1 MKTTIKALTTVELNT
16 VIVEINQAILT
27 VKNSTKAIFLLLKNA
42 RETMITDDYEKLKK
56 SIDLD
61 KSTIN
66 KIEKI
71 FQNSVVMNNL
81 ESLPISWGTLYEVAQ
96 IDTDILITKI
106 TDGSINKKST
116 KKEVSDIRTKLQET
130 AKQSTDTEENE
141 PSAKQPTDTEEN
153 EPSAKQPIDTE
164 ENEPSAKQPI
174 DTEENEK
181 SAKQPIDEFTFTMKE
196 SAKTHTKEVKKL
208 LEQLKKYFEIPS
220 DLEQFFNEVVA

>member
-1 MKTTIKALTTVELNT
+1 LN
-16 VIVEINQAILT
+16 A
-27 VKNSTKAIFLLLKNA
+27 
-42 RETMITDDYEKLKK
+42 DDYDKLKK
-56 SIDLD
+56 NIDLD

-71 FQNSVVMNNL
+71 FQNIVVMNNL
-81 ESLPISWGTLYEVAQ
+81 ESLPVSWGTLYEVAHLDA
-96 IDTDILITKI
+96 DTLIAKI

-141 PSAKQPTDTEEN
+141 PSAKQPTDTKEN
-153 EPSAKQPIDTE
+153 EP
-164 ENEPSAKQPI
+164 
-174 DTEENEK
+174 

-208 LEQLKKYFEIPS
+208 LEELKKYFEIPS
-220 DLEQFFNEVVA
+220 NLEQFFNEVVA

>member
-71 FQNSVVMNNL
+71 FQNSVVMSNL
-81 ESLPISWGTLYEVAQ
+81 ESLPISWGTLYELAQ
-96 IDTDILITKI
+96 IDTDALIIKI
-106 TDGSINKKST
+106 TDGKIHNKST
-116 KKEVSDIRTKLQET
+116 KEEITTIKKALNQPATSEKENPEAAATSEKENPEASATSEKENPEAAAT
-130 AKQSTDTEENE
+130 QST
-141 PSAKQPTDTEEN
+141 
-153 EPSAKQPIDTE
+153 
-164 ENEPSAKQPI
+164 
-174 DTEENEK
+174 
-181 SAKQPIDEFTFTMKE
+181 DEFTFTMKE

-208 LEQLKKYFEIPS
+208 LEQLKEYFEIPS
-220 DLEQFFNEVVA
+220 NLEQFFNEVA

>member
-1 MKTTIKALTTVELNT
+1 MKTTIKALSTDELTTV
-16 VIVEINQAILT
+16 IAEINQAILT
-27 VKNSTKAIFLLLKNA
+27 VKNSTKAVFFLLKNA

-96 IDTDILITKI
+96 IDADILITKI
-106 TDGSINKKST
+106 IDGKINTKST

-141 PSAKQPTDTEEN
+141 PSAKQPTDTKEN
-153 EPSAKQPIDTE
+153 EL
-164 ENEPSAKQPI
+164 
-174 DTEENEK
+174 

-208 LEQLKKYFEIPS
+208 LEELKKYFEIPS
-220 DLEQFFNEVVA
+220 NLEQFFNEVVA

>member
-16 VIVEINQAILT
+16 VIAEINQAILT

-71 FQNSVVMNNL
+71 FQNSVVMSKL
-81 ESLPISWGTLYEVAQ
+81 ESLPISWGTLYELAQ
-96 IDTDILITKI
+96 IDTDALIIKI
-106 TDGSINKKST
+106 TDGKIHNKST
-116 KKEVSDIRTKLQET
+116 KEEITTIKKALNQPATSEKENPEAAATSEKENPEASATSEKENPEAAAT
-130 AKQSTDTEENE
+130 QST
-141 PSAKQPTDTEEN
+141 
-153 EPSAKQPIDTE
+153 
-164 ENEPSAKQPI
+164 
-174 DTEENEK
+174 
-181 SAKQPIDEFTFTMKE
+181 DEFTFTMKE

-208 LEQLKKYFEIPS
+208 LEQLKEYFEIPS
-220 DLEQFFNEVVA
+220 NLEQFFNEVA

>member
-71 FQNSVVMNNL
+71 FQNSVVMSNL
-81 ESLPISWGTLYEVAQ
+81 ESLPISWGTLYELAQ
-96 IDTDILITKI
+96 IDTDALIIKI
-106 TDGSINKKST
+106 TDGKIHNKST
-116 KKEVSDIRTKLQET
+116 KEEITTIKKELNQTATPET
-130 AKQSTDTEENE
+130 GKTE
-141 PSAKQPTDTEEN
+141 PSAKQATD
-153 EPSAKQPIDTE
+153 S
-164 ENEPSAKQPI
+164 
-174 DTEENEK
+174 EENEK

-208 LEQLKKYFEIPS
+208 LEQLKEYFEIPS
-220 DLEQFFNEVVA
+220 NLDQLLSEVA

>member
-16 VIVEINQAILT
+16 VIAEINQAILT

-42 RETMITDDYEKLKK
+42 RETLNAADYEKLKK

-96 IDTDILITKI
+96 IDTDALIIKI
-106 TDGSINKKST
+106 TDGKIHNKST
-116 KKEVSDIRTKLQET
+116 KEEITTIKKALNQTATPET
-130 AKQSTDTEENE
+130 DKTE
-141 PSAKQPTDTEEN
+141 PSAKQATD
-153 EPSAKQPIDTE
+153 S
-164 ENEPSAKQPI
+164 
-174 DTEENEK
+174 EENEK

-208 LEQLKKYFEIPS
+208 LEELKKYFEIPS
-220 DLEQFFNEVVA
+220 NLEQFFNEVVA

>member
-71 FQNSVVMNNL
+71 FQNSVVMSNL
-81 ESLPISWGTLYEVAQ
+81 ESLPISWGTLYELAQ
-96 IDTDILITKI
+96 IDTDALIIKI
-106 TDGSINKKST
+106 TDGKIHNKST
-116 KKEVSDIRTKLQET
+116 KEEITTIKKELNQT
-130 AKQSTDTEENE
+130 ATPESGKTE
-141 PSAKQPTDTEEN
+141 PSAKQATD
-153 EPSAKQPIDTE
+153 S
-164 ENEPSAKQPI
+164 
-174 DTEENEK
+174 EENEK
-181 SAKQPIDEFTFTMKE
+181 SAKQPIDEFTITMKE

>member
-1 MKTTIKALTTVELNT
+1 MKTTIKALTTFELNT

-27 VKNSTKAIFLLLKNA
+27 VKNSTKAVFFLLKNA
-42 RETMITDDYEKLKK
+42 RETLNAADYEKLKK

-96 IDTDILITKI
+96 IDTDTLITKI

-116 KKEVSDIRTKLQET
+116 KEEITTIKKALNQTATPET
-130 AKQSTDTEENE
+130 DKTE
-141 PSAKQPTDTEEN
+141 PSAKQATD
-153 EPSAKQPIDTE
+153 S
-164 ENEPSAKQPI
+164 
-174 DTEENEK
+174 EENEK

-196 SAKTHTKEVKKL
+196 SAKNHTKEVKKL

>member
-81 ESLPISWGTLYEVAQ
+81 ESLPISWGTLYEVAHLDA
-96 IDTDILITKI
+96 DTLIAKI

-130 AKQSTDTEENE
+130 AKQST
-141 PSAKQPTDTEEN
+141 
-153 EPSAKQPIDTE
+153 DTE

>member
-1 MKTTIKALTTVELNT
+1 MKTTIKALSTDELTTV
-16 VIVEINQAILT
+16 IAEINQAILT

-71 FQNSVVMNNL
+71 FQNSVVMSNL
-81 ESLPISWGTLYEVAQ
+81 ESLPISWGTLYELAQ
-96 IDTDILITKI
+96 IDTDALIIKI
-106 TDGSINKKST
+106 TDGKIHNKST
-116 KKEVSDIRTKLQET
+116 KEEITTIKKELNQT
-130 AKQSTDTEENE
+130 ATPESGKTE
-141 PSAKQPTDTEEN
+141 PSAKQATD
-153 EPSAKQPIDTE
+153 S
-164 ENEPSAKQPI
+164 
-174 DTEENEK
+174 EENEK

>member
-1 MKTTIKALTTVELNT
+1 MKTTIKALSKEELNT

-27 VKNSTKAIFLLLKNA
+27 VKNSTKAVFLLLKNA
-42 RETMITDDYEKLKK
+42 RETLNADDYEKLKK

-116 KKEVSDIRTKLQET
+116 KNEVSDIRTDLKKSATQET
-130 AKQSTDTEENE
+130 GKTEPPATSELENPE
-141 PSAKQPTDTEEN
+141 PSAKQPTDTKEN
-153 EPSAKQPIDTE
+153 EL
-164 ENEPSAKQPI
+164 
-174 DTEENEK
+174 

-208 LEQLKKYFEIPS
+208 LEELKKYFEIPS
-220 DLEQFFNEVVA
+220 NLEQFFNEVVA

>member
-1 MKTTIKALTTVELNT
+1 
-16 VIVEINQAILT
+16 
-27 VKNSTKAIFLLLKNA
+27 
-42 RETMITDDYEKLKK
+42 MITDDYEKLKK

-71 FQNSVVMNNL
+71 FQNSVVMSNL
-81 ESLPISWGTLYEVAQ
+81 ESLPISWGTLYEVAHLDA
-96 IDTDILITKI
+96 DTLIAKI

-141 PSAKQPTDTEEN
+141 PSAKQPTDNEEN
-153 EPSAKQPIDTE
+153 EVSAKNKND
-164 ENEPSAKQPI
+164 K
-174 DTEENEK
+174 K
-181 SAKQPIDEFTFTMKE
+181 DEFTFTMKE
-196 SAKTHTKEVKKL
+196 SAKTHAKEVKKL
-208 LEQLKKYFEIPS
+208 LELMKEYFEIPS

>member
-71 FQNSVVMNNL
+71 FQNSVVMSNL
-81 ESLPISWGTLYEVAQ
+81 ESLPISWGTLYELAQ
-96 IDTDILITKI
+96 IDTDALIIKI
-106 TDGSINKKST
+106 TDGKIHNKST
-116 KKEVSDIRTKLQET
+116 KEEITTIKKELNQT
-130 AKQSTDTEENE
+130 ATPESGKTE
-141 PSAKQPTDTEEN
+141 PSAKQATD
-153 EPSAKQPIDTE
+153 S
-164 ENEPSAKQPI
+164 
-174 DTEENEK
+174 EENEK

>member
-1 MKTTIKALTTVELNT
+1 MKTTIKALSKEELNT
-16 VIVEINQAILT
+16 VIIEINQAILT
-27 VKNSTKAIFLLLKNA
+27 VKNSTKAVFLLLKNA
-42 RETMITDDYEKLKK
+42 RETLNADDYEKLKK
-56 SIDLD
+56 NIDLD

-141 PSAKQPTDTEEN
+141 L
-153 EPSAKQPIDTE
+153 
-164 ENEPSAKQPI
+164 
-174 DTEENEK
+174 

-208 LEQLKKYFEIPS
+208 LEELKKYFEIPS
-220 DLEQFFNEVVA
+220 NLEQFFNEVVA

>member
-1 MKTTIKALTTVELNT
+1 MKTTIKALSNEELNT

-27 VKNSTKAIFLLLKNA
+27 VKNSTKAVFLLLKNA
-42 RETMITDDYEKLKK
+42 RTTLNADDYDKLKK
-56 SIDLD
+56 NIDLD

-71 FQNSVVMNNL
+71 FQNIVVMNNL
-81 ESLPISWGTLYEVAQ
+81 ESLPVSWGTLYEVAHLDA
-96 IDTDILITKI
+96 DTLIAKI

-141 PSAKQPTDTEEN
+141 PSAKQLTDTKEN
-153 EPSAKQPIDTE
+153 EL
-164 ENEPSAKQPI
+164 
-174 DTEENEK
+174 

-208 LEQLKKYFEIPS
+208 LEELKKYFEIPS
-220 DLEQFFNEVVA
+220 NLEQFFNEVVA

>member
-1 MKTTIKALTTVELNT
+1 MKTTIKALSKEELNT
-16 VIVEINQAILT
+16 VIIEINQAILT
-27 VKNSTKAIFLLLKNA
+27 VKNSTKAVFLLLKNA
-42 RETMITDDYEKLKK
+42 RKTLNADDYEKLKK

-116 KKEVSDIRTKLQET
+116 KNEVSDIRTDLKKSAAQET
-130 AKQSTDTEENE
+130 GKTEPPATSELENPESSAKQSTDTEENE
-141 PSAKQPTDTEEN
+141 PSAKQPTDTKEN
-153 EPSAKQPIDTE
+153 EL
-164 ENEPSAKQPI
+164 
-174 DTEENEK
+174 

-208 LEQLKKYFEIPS
+208 LEELKKYFEIPS
-220 DLEQFFNEVVA
+220 NLEQFFNEVVA

>member
-71 FQNSVVMNNL
+71 FQNSVVMSNL
-81 ESLPISWGTLYEVAQ
+81 ESLPISWGTLYELAQ
-96 IDTDILITKI
+96 IDTDALIIKI
-106 TDGSINKKST
+106 TDGKIHNKST
-116 KKEVSDIRTKLQET
+116 KEEITTIKKELNQTATPET
-130 AKQSTDTEENE
+130 GKTE
-141 PSAKQPTDTEEN
+141 PSAKQATD
-153 EPSAKQPIDTE
+153 S
-164 ENEPSAKQPI
+164 
-174 DTEENEK
+174 EENEK

>member
-71 FQNSVVMNNL
+71 FQNSVVMSNL
-81 ESLPISWGTLYEVAQ
+81 ESLPISWGTLYELAQ
-96 IDTDILITKI
+96 IDTDALIIKI
-106 TDGSINKKST
+106 TDGKIHNKST
-116 KKEVSDIRTKLQET
+116 KEEITTIKKEHNQTATPET
-130 AKQSTDTEENE
+130 GKTE
-141 PSAKQPTDTEEN
+141 PSAKQATD
-153 EPSAKQPIDTE
+153 S
-164 ENEPSAKQPI
+164 
-174 DTEENEK
+174 EENEK

>member
-16 VIVEINQAILT
+16 VIAEINQAILT

-96 IDTDILITKI
+96 IDTDALIIKI
-106 TDGSINKKST
+106 TDGKIHNKST
-116 KKEVSDIRTKLQET
+116 KEEITTIKKELNQTATPET
-130 AKQSTDTEENE
+130 GKTE
-141 PSAKQPTDTEEN
+141 PSAKQATD
-153 EPSAKQPIDTE
+153 S
-164 ENEPSAKQPI
+164 
-174 DTEENEK
+174 EENEK

>member
-1 MKTTIKALTTVELNT
+1 MKTTIKALSTDELTTV
-16 VIVEINQAILT
+16 IAEINQAILT
-27 VKNSTKAIFLLLKNA
+27 VKNSTKAVFFLLKNA

-141 PSAKQPTDTEEN
+141 PSAKQPTDTKEN
-153 EPSAKQPIDTE
+153 EL
-164 ENEPSAKQPI
+164 
-174 DTEENEK
+174 

-208 LEQLKKYFEIPS
+208 LEELKKYFEIPS
-220 DLEQFFNEVVA
+220 NLEQFFNEVVA

>member
-1 MKTTIKALTTVELNT
+1 MKTTIKALSKEELNT
-16 VIVEINQAILT
+16 VIIEINKAILT
-27 VKNSTKAIFLLLKNA
+27 VKNSTKAVFLLLKNA
-42 RETMITDDYEKLKK
+42 RKTLNADDYDKLKK
-56 SIDLD
+56 NIDLD

-71 FQNSVVMNNL
+71 FQNIVVMNNL
-81 ESLPISWGTLYEVAQ
+81 ESLPVSWGTLYEVAHLDA
-96 IDTDILITKI
+96 DTLIAKI

-141 PSAKQPTDTEEN
+141 PSAKQPTDTKEN
-153 EPSAKQPIDTE
+153 EP
-164 ENEPSAKQPI
+164 
-174 DTEENEK
+174 

-208 LEQLKKYFEIPS
+208 LEELKKYFEIPS
-220 DLEQFFNEVVA
+220 NLEQFFNEVVA

>member
-16 VIVEINQAILT
+16 VIAEINQAILT

-96 IDTDILITKI
+96 IDTDALIIKI
-106 TDGSINKKST
+106 TDGKIHNKST
-116 KKEVSDIRTKLQET
+116 KEEITTIKKELNQTATPET
-130 AKQSTDTEENE
+130 GKTE
-141 PSAKQPTDTEEN
+141 PSAKQATDSE
-153 EPSAKQPIDTE
+153 K
-164 ENEPSAKQPI
+164 
-174 DTEENEK
+174 NEK

>member
-27 VKNSTKAIFLLLKNA
+27 VKNSTKAVFFLLKNA

-96 IDTDILITKI
+96 IDTDALIIKI
-106 TDGSINKKST
+106 TDGKIHNKST
-116 KKEVSDIRTKLQET
+116 KEEITTIKKELNQT
-130 AKQSTDTEENE
+130 ATPESGKTE
-141 PSAKQPTDTEEN
+141 PSAKQATD
-153 EPSAKQPIDTE
+153 S
-164 ENEPSAKQPI
+164 
-174 DTEENEK
+174 EENEK

>member
-27 VKNSTKAIFLLLKNA
+27 VKNSTKAVFFLLKNA
-42 RETMITDDYEKLKK
+42 RETLNAADYEKLKK

-96 IDTDILITKI
+96 IDTDTLITKI

-116 KKEVSDIRTKLQET
+116 KEEITTIKKALNQT
-130 AKQSTDTEENE
+130 ATPKTDKTE
-141 PSAKQPTDTEEN
+141 PSAKQATD
-153 EPSAKQPIDTE
+153 S
-164 ENEPSAKQPI
+164 
-174 DTEENEK
+174 EENEK